1 MPDSCPCLWS
11 LRLGSWDGRL
21 WVEFMASGFRE
32 FIDGGVSRPAPS
44 SASAV
49 LGGLPFPLSEPR
61 DTRPAATAGRIVNCG
76 TAKHCG
82 QPNSNQNCETHR
94 LPFLPPR
101 KWTMYYRALARN
113 RHANS
118 IFHFKPAT
126 GHPGK
131 LNIRTNGL
139 KSSDM
144 PTP

>member
-1 MPDSCPCLWS
+1 MAFIGKACILKYPSTVTA
-11 LRLGSWDGRL
+11 RLTSQSGSSTVLIHTYGGL

-44 SASAV
+44 TTS
-49 LGGLPFPLSEPR
+49 
-61 DTRPAATAGRIVNCG
+61 G

-94 LPFLPPR
+94 CPFLPPR
-101 KWTMYYRALARN
+101 KWTMYSRALSRN
-113 RHANS
+113 RPANNIINS
-118 IFHFKPAT
+118 KLET

-139 KSSDM
+139 EIIGYAYTLNPK
-144 PTP
+144 PT